1 LWENQEIRINMT
13 KNMTRK
19 GLAFGAGFAL
29 LLSGLAG
36 GPAQAATVSGSIDL
50 TPATGPK
57 NAFAVVSADDKAIN
71 LTAST
76 ITSGAS
82 LKVLVNDPDGV
93 VEPVL
98 TVGTTPYVTKIA
110 MVDSTNFTV
119 VVAAKK
125 ATFTAANDL
134 KSGDKVFFTADVVQ
148 KTDGTTALVAD
159 DTVFT
164 VNVADSTTFS
174 LVEDVAVTTQASVQ
188 LKNASNLKLV
198 RTARS
203 AGSYVVDTGVTAA
216 GLTPVRFDLNSAA
229 GTTFTAQ
236 VQAFADADGDNL
248 IAAGA
253 LNEFVSPARTLTWV
267 KAEDVV
273 STTVIDAPTIG
284 AQTLTATV
292 TTEPVLNGVQNNVAG
307 AIKIAYTRQGSAVIG
322 ASANATQDLTT
333 GAWTATGLALNTTVG
348 DAANVDTWTP
358 AAGAIDT
365 TTDGS
370 DWGFTRAIAGGAAE
384 TSVTTNVA
392 TTTQAAHLLRV
403 GDKVLFAGGGDA
415 ALAGL
420 TFSVASV
427 PSPNTFTFA
436 LTRANTTTALAQTY
450 TVTTLADANKSL
462 VDGVFPGTYSARALI
477 LVAANEW
484 QYAGPADVRGTFAAT
499 ATDVKVTTVG
509 SATVQGA
516 TFNTDENTNKVLV
529 KVGQSLSVPVT
540 ATLVDKDGAAIEAG
554 RAVLVR
560 INSVT
565 ADVKVNAK
573 TTNSIFYTDSNGQV
587 VFNVTSVAGADGAAA
602 DIDVQP
608 EGDNALTTRVIVE
621 WDKQDYAMVELGMTG
636 TGIVTPRAIAIGSSY
651 DLQIGVLDE
660 WFQAAP
666 NAEYRIKVT
675 GSGVA
680 EGFVSLTDGRA
691 TIKVTDNKLSA
702 TTFSAVVTLQKT
714 GTTGV
719 FADVAGSAVTMVHNI
734 APAAATLVLA
744 SGGQTLYK
752 ATATVTTA
760 AVAKVAI
767 VELDKRLSLTPSPV
781 YANNA
786 VITGKS
792 FNGSTAAGISGS
804 VVTVTGPASVL
815 IEEGNVA
822 KRGSLTF
829 LSDGTGEFA
838 VKLYSTTAQKD
849 TVITV
854 TANGVSKEVKVTFTG
869 IGVGEGVSLVVDMPA
884 AVKPA
889 STFQVKAKLADAF
902 GNGVIAS
909 AGRVKVTYTG
919 AGIVFGT
926 LPDKTDANGDLM
938 FSVLLGSN
946 DTGTVSVTV
955 SYDQNGDG
963 DYVDTKDL
971 VTTGTTAITASGVVA
986 ASSDT
991 IVNVGTFSG
1000 KLVVYALNAAGSE
1013 VSYKI
1018 AGKWVT
1024 QVVTSDLLM
1033 RYDRV
1038 VGATGKTIKVDIY
1051 VDGVLK
1057 LAKSVVT
1064 K

>member
-1 LWENQEIRINMT
+1 MS
-13 KNMTRK
+13 KNLTRK

-57 NAFAVVSADDKAIN
+57 NAFAVISADDKAIN

-98 TVGTTPYVTKIA
+98 TVGTTPYATKVTLLA
-110 MVDSTNFTV
+110 DSAGSTATSV
-119 VVAAKK
+119 GKK
-125 ATFTAANDL
+125 VTIFAANNFN
-134 KSGDKVFFTADVVQ
+134 SGDVIFFDAAIQD
-148 KTDGTTALVAD
+148 TTGDAALVDAN
-159 DTVFT
+159 TAFT
-164 VNVADSTTFS
+164 VNVANSTSFS
-174 LVEDVAVTTQASVQ
+174 LVEDGTAVLNDETAVQ
-188 LKNASNLKLV
+188 LTLESEVKII

-229 GTTFTAQ
+229 GTTFIAQ

-267 KAEDVV
+267 EAEDVV

-292 TTEPVLNGVQNNVAG
+292 TTEPVLNGVQNNVAD
-307 AIKIAYTRQGSAVIG
+307 AIKIAYARQGSAVIG
-322 ASANATQDLTT
+322 ASASATQNLTT
-333 GAWTATGLALNTTVG
+333 GAWTAAGLPLNTIDG
-348 DAANVDTWTP
+348 DNAGDVDFWTSGAGTI
-358 AAGAIDT
+358 AAG
-365 TTDGS
+365 DGV

-403 GDKVLFAGGGDA
+403 GDKVTFAGGGDA

-420 TFSVASV
+420 QFSVASV
-427 PSPNTFTFA
+427 PSANTFTFA
-436 LTRANTTTALAQTY
+436 LTRANTTAALAQNY

-477 LVAANEW
+477 KVGATEW

-516 TFNTDENTNKVLV
+516 TFDTDAVNKVLV

-621 WDKQDYAMVELGMTG
+621 WDKQDYAMTELGMTG
-636 TGIVTPRAIAIGSSY
+636 TGIVTPRAIASGSSY

-666 NAEYRIKVT
+666 NAEYRIKVS

-702 TTFSAVVTLQKT
+702 TTFSAEVTLQKT

-829 LSDGTGEFA
+829 LSDAAGEFA

-946 DTGTVSVTV
+946 DTGSVNVTV

-971 VTTGTTAITASGVVA
+971 VTTRTTAITASGVVA

-1024 QVVTSDLLM
+1024 QVVTSDLLQ